1 MEVTMEVFGVIL
13 LVIGVIVYFIGGIQ
27 FIIAEC
33 RESVWWF
40 VGSFFIP
47 ILPFIFLCVHFHEA
61 WPSTKKMLLGF
72 LLIAVGAYMS
82 SVKDVFDRRHVL
94 RTQKYCPAN
103 CVNGGC

>member
-1 MEVTMEVFGVIL
+1 MEVFGMIL
-13 LVIGVIVYFIGGIQ
+13 FGIGIIIYFIGGIQ

-40 VGSFFIP
+40 IGSIFIP

-72 LLIAVGAYMS
+72 LLIAIGAYMS
-82 SVKDVFDRRHVL
+82 SAKDVFDRRRVL
-94 RTQKYCPAN
+94 RTERGSSMYCAN
-103 CVNGGC
+103 GSC